1 MSEKLISADVIKAKL
16 NNSMKNNA
24 TMWNDAYNEGLYQ
37 AEKII
42 DFAPA
47 VDAVEVVRCFQ
58 CKHLKELN
66 EHKIFAMCKKT
77 KIAFWSF
84 ETDTRTHFCAFGE
97 RREDN
102 AVD

>member
-1 MSEKLISADVIKAKL
+1 MSGKLIYADVIKAKL

-47 VDAVEVVRCFQ
+47 VDAVEVVRCKE
-58 CKHLKELN
+58 CKYWGSPTENQEAICRH
-66 EHKIFAMCKKT
+66 
-77 KIAFWSF
+77 WSSYYGSI
-84 ETDTRTHFCAFGE
+84 RTMDYQYCSCGE
-97 RREDN
+97 RR
-102 AVD
+102 